1 MEVAHAIKHSDQCQ
15 KYIGSFFG
23 DGGAADDEAEEVGCA
38 TKEEVVELAGGR
50 AVNSMFDEANVWC
63 SSD

>member
-1 MEVAHAIKHSDQCQ
+1 MEVAHAIKHSDQSR

-38 TKEEVVELAGGR
+38 TKEEVELVGGR
-50 AVNSMFDEANVWC
+50 AVNSMLDEANVWC